1 VGARGRKE
9 QGVASVAQAS
19 SDDGNAGRQAALSR
33 KGLQTRARLLSA
45 AKEVFERDGFLD
57 ARIVDIAEAANLAPG
72 GFYHYFDSKEELFLE
87 VAQTQEEKL
96 TAPSDDV
103 AGGQDQPSAVESIR
117 RANRMYLERYRD
129 EAALMG
135 VIEQVSR
142 FDEDVNEARMAT
154 MRHFVERAERS
165 IRRLQRE
172 GSVDGR
178 LDPSMAADALGAM
191 IARTAELWLVQGYRD
206 YDFEHAVEQLSLLWA
221 NALGLVDDGIG
232 RKTSTRARSGR

>member
-1 VGARGRKE
+1 
-9 QGVASVAQAS
+9 VASVARAS
-19 SDDGNAGRQAALSR
+19 SDDGNTARQAALSR

-57 ARIVDIAEAANLAPG
+57 ARIVDIAEGASLAPG

-96 TAPSDDV
+96 TAPCDDL
-103 AGGQDQPSAVESIR
+103 AGGQDEPSPVESIR
-117 RANRMYLERYRD
+117 RANRVYLERYRD

-154 MRHFVERAERS
+154 MKHFVERAERF

-206 YDFEHAVEQLSLLWA
+206 YDFEHAVEQLSLLWS
-221 NALGLVDDGIG
+221 NALGIVDDGIG
-232 RKTSTRARSGR
+232 RKTSVRGRSRQ

>member
-1 VGARGRKE
+1 MANVAR
-9 QGVASVAQAS
+9 AS
-19 SDDGNAGRQAALSR
+19 SDDGNAGRQAPLSR

-57 ARIVDIAEAANLAPG
+57 ARIVDIAERANLAPG
-72 GFYHYFDSKEELFLE
+72 GFYHYFASKEELFLE
-87 VAQTQEEKL
+87 VAQTQEENL
-96 TAPSDDV
+96 TAPSEV
-103 AGGQDQPSAVESIR
+103 APSGQDEPSPAESIR

-129 EAALMG
+129 GAALMG

-154 MRHFVERAERS
+154 MKHFVERAERS

-172 GSVDGR
+172 GKVDGR

-191 IARTAELWLVQGYRD
+191 IARVAELWLVQGYRD
-206 YDFEHAVEQLSLLWA
+206 YDFELAVEQLSLLWA
-221 NALGLVDDGIG
+221 NALGLVDEGVG
-232 RKTSTRARSGR
+232 RKRSNRAGSRR